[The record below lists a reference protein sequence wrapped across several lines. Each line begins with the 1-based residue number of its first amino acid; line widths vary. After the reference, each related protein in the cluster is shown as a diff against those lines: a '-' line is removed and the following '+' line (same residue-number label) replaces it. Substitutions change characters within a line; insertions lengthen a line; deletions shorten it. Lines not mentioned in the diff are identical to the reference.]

1 MKNERDIVY
10 LAALLHDIGKFWQRA
25 DANGSLSS
33 KILDNDTKA
42 NLTSMLCPEY
52 NNKYSHKHVL
62 WTAQFFKEMSSHLG
76 QLVQNESSSFSTDQ
90 IMMLSA
96 KHHKPDKN
104 NWLQLLL
111 QKADHYA
118 SGHDRASIDSWG
130 WKDAEEEDDKKWDS
144 FRRIPMRSIFEGIDP
159 DNAEKSDYTPT
170 YHKRLDTVS
179 IELTDRFFPKEPQES
194 LPNYEK
200 LWSEFMSEAKFIQSK
215 TFKVFAETILF
226 LLEKY
231 TSRIPSSTVHLPDVS
246 LYDHSKMV
254 AAFAVALYDF
264 SQKSQQIPSPYEKPF
279 ALVGGDLSGIQ
290 KFIYGIIP
298 RGAAKNLKGR
308 SFYLQLLVDTIVS
321 KVLNEFNLFDANVV
335 YASGGG
341 FYIIVPNKGDLQEVL
356 KNLEKEI
363 TQKLFDYHGTEL
375 YLALEFVPFGEAELY
390 YDPQQKEAYES
401 GKKKSIGHV
410 WKELSDKIGE
420 KKGQRFKYQLSND
433 YARFFSPGNEGGNKE
448 KDAITGEDL
457 KVGWKTIDNDLKVN
471 AYTYQQIELGK
482 KLKSTQYWIQS
493 EQKLKHLKDEE
504 CFQLIGL
511 EYFNYFITKEKLKE
525 LDTYLQT
532 VDNVRVIFFNN
543 NEISKNKTIDFLE
556 TVQKGIN
563 NIYGFKFYGGN
574 DYPASN
580 WDESPKTFEE
590 ITGIVFEDR
599 EKTKRKSAPNL
610 VRMGVLRMDVD
621 RLGSIF
627 QKGFAPA
634 KRSFSRYSTLSRSL
648 DYFFKGYLNQI
659 WAENADYKAYTQIIY
674 SGGDDLFIVGK
685 WDVLANMA
693 VDINHKFREWTCGS
707 ANFTLSGGMA
717 VVGPKYPLLKAALLS
732 ETYEKAAK
740 DHEFGE
746 EKKNAFSVFGYSY
759 VQGEKVEEKRVK
771 DLLFAFN
778 WDKELPY
785 VLDLKD
791 HIAGLLNKGLSQ
803 GFPSDAYNLMQ
814 QADFQLKD
822 GRYQIHNFAVIWMA
836 AYNFKRAIQSGAS
849 DDIKDF
855 LKEWVENL
863 MTHRIKNVPE
873 FEHSKY
879 HPLQLLALAARWAAL
894 EKRSELK

>member
-1 MKNERDIVY
+1 MNNERDIIY

-25 DANGSLSS
+25 DPNGSPSS
-33 KILDNDTKA
+33 KILDNDTKD
-42 NLTSMLCPEY
+42 NLTSLLCPEY
-52 NNKYSHKHVL
+52 NGRYTHKHVL
-62 WTAQFFKEMSSHLG
+62 WTAQFFKEMGSHLG

-118 SGHDRASIDSWG
+118 SGHDRASVDSWG
-130 WKDAEEEDDKKWDS
+130 WKDANEEDDNKWDS

-159 DNAEKSDYTPT
+159 DNAENKDFDPK
-170 YHKRLDTVS
+170 YHKRLDTVA
-179 IELTDRFFPKEPQES
+179 IELTDRYFPKEPHENLPDYQS
-194 LPNYEK
+194 LWK
-200 LWSEFMSEAKFIQSK
+200 GFLSEAKFIQSK
-215 TFKVFAETILF
+215 SFKVFAETMLF

-231 TSRIPSSTVHLPDVS
+231 TSRIPSSTQHLPDVS

-254 AAFAVALYDF
+254 AAFAVALYEY
-264 SQKSQQIPSPYEKPF
+264 SQNSQQIPSPDEKSF

-298 RGAAKNLKGR
+298 HGAAKNLKGR
-308 SFYLQLLVDTIVS
+308 SFYLQLLVDTIVRKILDS
-321 KVLNEFNLFDANVV
+321 LNLYDANII

-341 FYIIVPNKGDLQEVL
+341 FYILAPNVDNLSKKL
-356 KNLEKEI
+356 KELEAQI
-363 TQKLFDYHGTEL
+363 AQQIFSFHGTDL
-375 YLALEFVPFGEAELY
+375 YLALDSVPFGEAELY
-390 YDPQQKEAYES
+390 YEK
-401 GKKKSIGHV
+401 GKSRTIGEI
-410 WKELSDKIGE
+410 WKELAEKLGA
-420 KKGQRFKYQLSND
+420 KKGQRFKTQLKNG
-433 YARFFSPGNEGGNKE
+433 YNIFFKPKNEGGNKE

-457 KVGWKTIDNDLKVN
+457 RAGWRTIDNNLKVN
-471 AYTYQQIELGK
+471 AYTFQQIELGK

-493 EQKLKHLKDEE
+493 EQKLTYLNEDTFEPV
-504 CFQLIGL
+504 GL
-511 EYFNYFITKEKLKE
+511 GYFNYFIDK
-525 LDTYLQT
+525 QAF
-532 VDNVRVIFFNN
+532 DNYDGEFKKSADKVRVVFL
-543 NEISKNKTIDFLE
+543 NKGNFLE
-556 TVQKGIN
+556 PIQKGID
-563 NIYGFKFYGGN
+563 NIYGFTFYGGN
-574 DYPASN
+574 DYPASK
-580 WDESPKTFEE
+580 WYETPKTFEE
-590 ITGIVFEDR
+590 IAGIEFADE
-599 EKTKRKSAPNL
+599 EKDKRASAPNL

-621 RLGSIF
+621 KLGNIF

-634 KRSFSRYSTLSRSL
+634 KRTFSRYSTLSRSL

-693 VDINHKFREWTCGS
+693 VDINKKFREWTCGS
-707 ANFTLSGGMA
+707 QKFTLSGGMA
-717 VVGPKYPLLKAALLS
+717 VVGPKYPLLKSALLS
-732 ETYEKAAK
+732 ETYEKQAK

-746 EKKNAFSVFGYSY
+746 EKKNAFSIFGYSY
-759 VQGEKVEEKRVK
+759 VQDERVK

-785 VLDLKD
+785 VLNLKEQ
-791 HIAGLLNKGLSQ
+791 IAGLLNKGLSQ

-814 QADFQLKD
+814 QADFRYNKTESC
-822 GRYQIHNFAVIWMA
+822 YQIHNFAVIWMA

-849 DDIKDF
+849 DGVKDF
-855 LKEWVENL
+855 LKEWIENL
-863 MTHRIKNVPE
+863 MTQRIKNVPE
-873 FEHSKY
+873 LEHSKY

-894 EKRSELK
+894 EKRSKIN